1 MEDQVVRL
9 QAWRANHPD
18 VEIRPPDYSRGGY
31 LWSAHRNGLVLA
43 CDRELKALLDRCD
56 WLAQGKA

>member
-1 MEDQVVRL
+1 MEDQVVQL
-9 QAWRANHPD
+9 ENWGACHPD

-31 LWSAHRNGLVLA
+31 LWSAPRDGLVLA
-43 CDRELKALLDRCD
+43 CERELKAFLDRCD